1 MHDKP
6 KDMFPGPC
14 CAGELPD
21 RLSRWSFG
29 HAVLMLW
36 GTAISWVAHT
46 LWVLPF
52 FGAGSFLLLILVA
65 RPRWT
70 AAGGFG
76 PANAITAFRLGGV
89 LCLPLFFVTFNLM
102 SVTAIGFVLLVA
114 DALDGWLARRRNQ
127 SSEFGE
133 YFDKETDAFFLLIL
147 CMLAALTQRL
157 WPWILTL
164 GLLRYIFV
172 VIIHLFRPH
181 LLKERRT
188 SRARTVY
195 GLVMVAMLASF
206 LPYPVL
212 YKPLAMMA
220 SVGLVLSFMVD
231 FYLGFSRD

>member
-1 MHDKP
+1 MHDKSR
-6 KDMFPGPC
+6 DIFPGPC
-14 CAGELPD
+14 CAEELPD

-36 GTAISWVAHT
+36 GTAISWAVHT

-52 FGAGSFLLLILVA
+52 FGASSFLLLIFVA

-76 PANAITAFRLGGV
+76 PANAITAFRLAGV
-89 LCLPLFFVTFNLM
+89 LCLPLFFVTFDFIL
-102 SVTAIGFVLLVA
+102 VTAIGIVLLAA
-114 DALDGWLARRRNQ
+114 DGLDGWLARRCNQ

-147 CMLAALTQRL
+147 CMLTVLTQRL
-157 WPWILTL
+157 WSWILIL
-164 GLLRYIFV
+164 GLLRYLF
-172 VIIHLFRPH
+172 VIIIHVFRPH

-188 SRARTVY
+188 SRARTIY
-195 GLVMVAMLASF
+195 GLVMVAMLGSL
-206 LPYPVL
+206 LPYPTL
-212 YKPLAMMA
+212 YKPLAMIA
-220 SVGLVLSFMVD
+220 SVGLVLSFMAD

>member
-1 MHDKP
+1 MHEKP
-6 KDMFPGPC
+6 KGIFPGPC
-14 CAGELPD
+14 CAEELPD

-36 GTAISWVAHT
+36 GTAISWAAHT

-70 AAGGFG
+70 AAGAFG
-76 PANAITAFRLGGV
+76 PANTITAFRLSGV
-89 LCLPLFFVTFNLM
+89 LCLPLSFVAFDVML
-102 SVTAIGFVLLVA
+102 VTAICFVLLGA
-114 DALDGWLARRRNQ
+114 DGLDGWLARRRNQ

-147 CMLAALTQRL
+147 CMFAVLTQRL
-157 WPWILTL
+157 WSWILIL

-188 SRARTVY
+188 SRARTIY
-195 GLVMVAMLASF
+195 GLVMVAMLGSF
-206 LPYPVL
+206 LPYPTL
-212 YKPLAMMA
+212 YKPLAMLA
-220 SVGLVLSFMVD
+220 SVSLVLSFTVD